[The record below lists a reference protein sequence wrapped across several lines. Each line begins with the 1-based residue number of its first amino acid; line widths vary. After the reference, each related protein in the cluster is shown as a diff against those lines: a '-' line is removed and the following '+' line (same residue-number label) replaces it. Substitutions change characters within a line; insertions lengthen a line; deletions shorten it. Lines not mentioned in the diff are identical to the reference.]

1 MHLINLEHDAE
12 TLQEVPNRIIQMIVI
27 GEHNYNM
34 HMHTIAKNYV
44 NVTGFGKMYIVWY
57 VCINDIYTIA
67 SYNKMH

>member
-1 MHLINLEHDAE
+1 MHLINLEHNAE
-12 TLQEVPNRIIQMIVI
+12 TLQEVLNRIIQMIVI

-34 HMHTIAKNYV
+34 HMHTKNYV
-44 NVTGFGKMYIVWY
+44 NVTGFGKMCIVRY